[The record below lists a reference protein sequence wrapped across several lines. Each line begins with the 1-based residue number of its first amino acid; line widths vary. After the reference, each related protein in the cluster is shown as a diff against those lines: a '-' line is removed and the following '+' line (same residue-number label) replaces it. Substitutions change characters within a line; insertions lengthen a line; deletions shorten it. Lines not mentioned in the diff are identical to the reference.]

1 MQDPN
6 RGNWIETFTGQ
17 QFFPDDPRPD
27 EVDIRDIAA
36 SLSKLCRFNGHTR
49 VFYSVAEHCVLMAQ
63 YAYES
68 QHSTGY
74 ALEALLHDGA
84 EAYIG
89 DMPKPVKDMD
99 PIFQAMED
107 KIYAAVARHFGLP
120 PHISGV
126 VKVWDVAM
134 LKTERTA
141 VMSQSN
147 HVWTLPEEIEP
158 LPVTVTGWHPAQ
170 AEARFLLMYDRITGA
185 KSI

>member
-1 MQDPN
+1 MQSPN

-17 QFFPDDPRPD
+17 QFFPDDPRPE

-49 VFYSVAEHCVLMAQ
+49 VFYSVAEHCVLMAK
-63 YAYES
+63 YAFDS
-68 QHSTGY
+68 LHSTRY

-107 KIYAAVARHFGLP
+107 KIYAAVALRFSLP
-120 PHISGV
+120 PKISGL

-141 VMSQSN
+141 VMPQSN
-147 HVWTLPEEIEP
+147 HMWNLPEEIEP
-158 LPVTVTGWHPAQ
+158 LPVTVSGWRPDV
-170 AEARFLLMYDRITGA
+170 AELCFLQMYDRITGA
-185 KSI
+185 TTA